1 MTKSTILNSQPK
13 SAIIRTLYKYVILR
27 SLFILIFCISS
38 SVQAKT
44 TYQQSADHLLHGE
57 TMAVA
62 YSGFRAGQHPDRGN
76 GAINPS
82 DAEILE
88 DLKILLSHNLDLI
101 RLYDSGENS
110 AATLKII
117 KQHKLPIKVLLGIW
131 LDAEVSNHEGCP
143 WLELP
148 IPAQKLFD
156 NKIKN
161 MVEVQRGITLA
172 KKYPNIVIAIN
183 VGNEALVDWNDHM
196 DE

>member
-76 GAINPS
+76 GAINPG

-117 KQHKLPIKVLLGIW
+117 KQHKLPIKVLLAPP
-131 LDAEVSNHEGCP
+131 LHCP
-143 WLELP
+143 SLLS
-148 IPAQKLFD
+148 LSF
-156 NKIKN
+156 
-161 MVEVQRGITLA
+161 LA
-172 KKYPNIVIAIN
+172 AAPPSSRTSREWAS
-183 VGNEALVDWNDHM
+183 AP
-196 DE
+196 